1 MATVKQYQ
9 DNKDKQQQAYDFFIS
24 RGRTPIEAA
33 GIVGNLVHE
42 SNLSTSAIGDKNL
55 KDNAFGIAQWR
66 KDRVE
71 RLKSMYGDKWSDF
84 NSQLSFVDWELNN
97 THKQA
102 GELLKTA
109 KNPMQAGQIV
119 SDLYERPKKKFY
131 EDMNRQKAVSDVY
144 RNLVDSNYSNRLT
157 IQEQIKQ
164 AGDIIRKTNI
174 NYNFTN
180 FSVPNNSSN
189 FVNSTQT
196 EDVEEEQPTKTVEQT
211 PTEEE
216 KILQQKQKVKNF
228 FEKYKTEEPKQEDV
242 VQEQPQQTNEFQPL
256 DEQYAQVSNFVDTPV
271 FQEGGSFIENLSKI
285 AIKDNQ
291 GQYNHPNKIT
301 EINSPNITMK
311 DVNYPLL
318 GISKETGEQK
328 VMLPNLNYFFD
339 NTKNVIEVPLWK
351 NNNI

>member
-174 NYNFTN
+174 NYLEIPIAEYIRGGN
-180 FSVPNNSSN
+180 
-189 FVNSTQT
+189 
-196 EDVEEEQPTKTVEQT
+196 ELD
-211 PTEEE
+211 
-216 KILQQKQKVKNF
+216 I
-228 FEKYKTEEPKQEDV
+228 EKYILEIV
-242 VQEQPQQTNEFQPL
+242 
-256 DEQYAQVSNFVDTPV
+256 
-271 FQEGGSFIENLSKI
+271 NL
-285 AIKDNQ
+285 ALE
-291 GQYNHPNKIT
+291 Y
-301 EINSPNITMK
+301 
-311 DVNYPLL
+311 
-318 GISKETGEQK
+318 
-328 VMLPNLNYFFD
+328 
-339 NTKNVIEVPLWK
+339 
-351 NNNI
+351 NNNNKLKTANMLKISRDKLYTYVKRLDANELEAEKEKF